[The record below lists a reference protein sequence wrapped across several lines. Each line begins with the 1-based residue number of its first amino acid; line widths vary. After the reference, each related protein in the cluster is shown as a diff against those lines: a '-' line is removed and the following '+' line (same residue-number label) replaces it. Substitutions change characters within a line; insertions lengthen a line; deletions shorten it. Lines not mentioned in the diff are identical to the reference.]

1 MALTKLSS
9 LIRIILGC
17 NKGRRIRVAVVAAS
31 MCVGWAVHA
40 QEPARLPRAMV
51 DALLAR
57 QILALSPERI
67 TARDVREI
75 LVRAP
80 APRIVLLQ
88 GSVAAVTM
96 RPFAEFL
103 IAMGFPADRLRRP
116 QDGALSWPSSGSSE
130 ELAGTLAWHF
140 EADGMMPLLV
150 GHSQGGML
158 AIRTLHELAGAFH
171 DSLPVWNPVMDKA
184 ESRATIIDPLTGQPR
199 AVVGLQIPFV
209 AALATGK
216 LPRLVLGQWSMLA
229 KLRSIPDTVEEFTGF
244 AFEWDLIA
252 GQFPGAEPYRAT
264 GSAHVRNITLPPGY
278 SHIAL
283 PRTQHLAAHLRT
295 RRWIDEY
302 VPGTATAT
310 LPDADEFDSTN
321 LLHAAD
327 IWYSVKKHWCL
338 AVQRLIVAR
347 GLPSE

>member
-1 MALTKLSS
+1 MLLP
-9 LIRIILGC
+9 IRIILGC
-17 NKGRRIRVAVVAAS
+17 NKGRRIRLVVAAAS
-31 MCVGWAVHA
+31 LCVGWAVHA

-51 DALLAR
+51 DAGLAR
-57 QILALSPERI
+57 QILALSPEHI

-75 LVRAP
+75 LARAP

-116 QDGALSWPSSGSSE
+116 QDGALTYASSGSSE

-140 EADGMMPLLV
+140 EADGMMPLLI

-171 DSLPVWNPVMDKA
+171 DSVPVWNPIADNA
-184 ESRATIIDPLTGQPR
+184 ETRDTIVDPLTGQPR
-199 AVVGLQIPFV
+199 AVVGLQVPYV

-244 AFEWDLIA
+244 ALEWDLIA
-252 GQFPGAEPYRAT
+252 GQFPGAEPYRAV
-264 GSAHVRNITLPPGY
+264 GSARVRNVTLPEGY

-283 PRTQHLAAHLRT
+283 PRAQHLAAHPRT
-295 RRWIDEY
+295 RGWIDEY
-302 VPGTATAT
+302 VPGPALAT
-310 LPDADEFDSTN
+310 LPDTEEVDSTN

-338 AVQRLIVAR
+338 AAQRLILAR

>member
-1 MALTKLSS
+1 MRA
-9 LIRIILGC
+9 
-17 NKGRRIRVAVVAAS
+17 AVVAAS
-31 MCVGWAVHA
+31 LCIGWAVHA

-51 DALLAR
+51 DAALAR

-67 TARDVREI
+67 TARDVSDI
-75 LVRAP
+75 LARGP

-88 GSVAAVTM
+88 GSVALVTM

-103 IAMGFPADRLRRP
+103 IAMGFPADRLRRA
-116 QDGALSWPSSGSSE
+116 QDGALTWPSSGSSE

-140 EADGMMPLLV
+140 EADGMMPLLI

-171 DSLPVWNPVMDKA
+171 DSVPVWNPIADKA
-184 ESRATIIDPLTGQPR
+184 ESRVTIIDPLTGELR
-199 AVVGLQIPFV
+199 AVVGLTVPYA

-244 AFEWDLIA
+244 ALEWDLIA
-252 GQFPGAEPYRAT
+252 GQFPGAEPYRAV
-264 GSAHVRNITLPPGY
+264 GSARVRNVNLPESY
-278 SHIAL
+278 SHMAL
-283 PRTQHLAAHLRT
+283 PRAQHLAAHPRT
-295 RRWIDEY
+295 RRWIDDY

-310 LPDADEFDSTN
+310 LPDPEEIDATN

-338 AVQRLIVAR
+338 AVQRLILAR